1 MQRII
6 DSGLVPGAIAALLG
20 FLLAADALALP
31 PVQAPRRAAA
41 READDAVARA
51 MEGEADEADGD
62 EDAAD
67 RAAADDD
74 APDGAAAAPAKGR
87 PGVKQIEAPEAV
99 DDALQ
104 DPEAARRA
112 QFGDIAPFVFPG
124 MAIPGFPQ
132 GAFPFVP
139 PGAGAA
145 AGNGA
150 GVGVVQQFGFSG
162 VVVGGN
168 AVPGGNG
175 FVVRTFQIGP
185 DGAVKEV
192 PQPEPPAADRG
203 QRGKAKAL
211 PNAKPNVKP
220 NVKPKVAAAAE
231 RAPGKAKAPAAG
243 GDALKRAKPPRA
255 KQNAKAPREAA
266 AGE

>member
-1 MQRII
+1 MRRLVG
-6 DSGLVPGAIAALLG
+6 SVVGGGTVAVLVGLS
-20 FLLAADALALP
+20 LAAESFALP
-31 PVQAPRRAAA
+31 PARAPRRAAA

-51 MEGEADEADGD
+51 MEGEAGEAAGD
-62 EDAAD
+62 DDAAD

-74 APDGAAAAPAKGR
+74 APDDAVAAPAKGR
-87 PGVKQIEAPEAV
+87 PGVKQIEAPEPR
-99 DDALQ
+99 DEALE

-112 QFGDIAPFVFPG
+112 QFGAFPPLPFPG

-150 GVGVVQQFGFSG
+150 GAAAGFGAAQQFGFSG
-162 VVVGGN
+162 VIVSGN

-203 QRGKAKAL
+203 QREPGKAKA
-211 PNAKPNVKP
+211 NAKPKD
-220 NVKPKVAAAAE
+220 AAE
-231 RAPGKAKAPAAG
+231 RAPGKAKAPAARDDKARG
-243 GDALKRAKPPRA
+243 AKAPRA
-255 KQNAKAPREAA
+255 KQGAKGPRADAQAE
-266 AGE
+266 

>member
-1 MQRII
+1 MQRIV
-6 DSGLVPGAIAALLG
+6 DSGRIPGAFAALVGL
-20 FLLAADALALP
+20 LLAADARALP
-31 PVQAPRRAAA
+31 PAQALPRAAA
-41 READDAVARA
+41 RQADDVL
-51 MEGEADEADGD
+51 
-62 EDAAD
+62 
-67 RAAADDD
+67 
-74 APDGAAAAPAKGR
+74 AAPPKGR
-87 PGVKQIEAPEAV
+87 PGVKQIEAPEAL
-99 DDALQ
+99 DEALE

-112 QFGDIAPFVFPG
+112 QFGDVPPFVFPG

-203 QRGKAKAL
+203 QRGKAKAKAM

-220 NVKPKVAAAAE
+220 NVKPKDAAAAE
-231 RAPGKAKAPAAG
+231 RAPGKAKAPAAR
-243 GDALKRAKPPRA
+243 GDDAKRAKPPRA

>member
-1 MQRII
+1 MRR
-6 DSGLVPGAIAALLG
+6 LVGSVVGGGTVAALVGLS
-20 FLLAADALALP
+20 LAAESFALP
-31 PVQAPRRAAA
+31 PARAPRRAAA

-51 MEGEADEADGD
+51 MEGEAGD
-62 EDAAD
+62 DDAAD

-145 AGNGA
+145 AGNGVGDGA

-162 VVVGGN
+162 VIVGGN
-168 AVPGGNG
+168 VVPGGNG

-192 PQPEPPAADRG
+192 PQPAPPAADRG
-203 QRGKAKAL
+203 QREPGKAKAKAKPK
-211 PNAKPNVKP
+211 PNAKPED
-220 NVKPKVAAAAE
+220 AAAAE
-231 RAPGKAKAPAAG
+231 RAAGKAKAPARDD
-243 GDALKRAKPPRA
+243 DAKGAKAPRA
-255 KQNAKAPREAA
+255 KQNAKAPRAA
-266 AGE
+266 AAP

>member
-1 MQRII
+1 MRRLVG
-6 DSGLVPGAIAALLG
+6 SVVGGGTVAVLVGLS
-20 FLLAADALALP
+20 LAAESFALP
-31 PVQAPRRAAA
+31 PARAPRRAAA
-41 READDAVARA
+41 READDAVAPA
-51 MEGEADEADGD
+51 MEGEAGEAAGD
-62 EDAAD
+62 DDAAE
-67 RAAADDD
+67 RGAADDD

-87 PGVKQIEAPEAV
+87 PGVKQIEAPEAD

-112 QFGDIAPFVFPG
+112 QFGDLPPFVFPG

-162 VVVGGN
+162 VIVGGN

-203 QRGKAKAL
+203 QREPGKAKAKAKAQPK
-211 PNAKPNVKP
+211 PNAKPED
-220 NVKPKVAAAAE
+220 AAAAE
-231 RAPGKAKAPAAG
+231 RAAGKAKAPARDDDG
-243 GDALKRAKPPRA
+243 KGAKAPRA
-255 KQNAKAPREAA
+255 KQNAKAPRAA
-266 AGE
+266 AAP

>member
-1 MQRII
+1 MRRLVG
-6 DSGLVPGAIAALLG
+6 SVVGGGTVAVLVGLS
-20 FLLAADALALP
+20 LAAESFALP
-31 PVQAPRRAAA
+31 PARPPRRAAA

-51 MEGEADEADGD
+51 MEGEADEAAGD
-62 EDAAD
+62 DDAAD

-150 GVGVVQQFGFSG
+150 GVGVVQQFGFTG

-192 PQPEPPAADRG
+192 PQPEPPAVDRG
-203 QRGKAKAL
+203 QREPGKAKAKANPK
-211 PNAKPNVKP
+211 PNAKPKD
-220 NVKPKVAAAAE
+220 AAAAE
-231 RAPGKAKAPAAG
+231 RAAGKAKAPAARDD
-243 GDALKRAKPPRA
+243 DAKGAKAPRA
-255 KQNAKAPREAA
+255 QQNAKAPRAAA